1 MKEKT
6 MQVKL
11 TANAAARL
19 GIAPLMVGMLLA
31 GPCAN
36 AQTKE
41 ADMKSVEDKPTAVAE
56 AHVPRITSIK
66 PGGIAIGE
74 EFIPMGEEA
83 QIDQIVALH
92 RDVQEK
98 ADRKHTPI
106 PRGQHPKQHGL
117 VRAQFIVEPNL
128 PAHLRLGVFSKPQ
141 TFQAL
146 IRFSNGRSQNDNNR
160 DAHGMAIKL
169 LGVKGEKVLET
180 EQDAQTQDF
189 IMIDNPIFFVKNVH
203 DYIPLMKSFHRVAT
217 GNFLTKS
224 LTGLKMLLSPNY
236 KYRLLRAMGSK
247 RPESPLQVRYWSTTP
262 SRLGPGA
269 MKFSARPD
277 LAGIAPPPKSKS
289 KDKLRLAMSAH
300 LKQHEALFD
309 FLVQLQTDPITMPV
323 EDPTVPWDEAAAPFI
338 KVATIRIP
346 IQSFESKEQMEF
358 SENLSFTPWHAVA
371 DLRPLGGINRA
382 RKEVYEAISA
392 RRHELN
398 GVLMEEPSLSEM
410 RSEKVDTCQ
419 ARLEDDAKSFWDSRR
434 TKKAISGTG
443 KKSGNQTSVRD

>member
-1 MKEKT
+1 MICAMKEET
-6 MQVKL
+6 VRLKL

-19 GIAPLMVGMLLA
+19 GLAPLALGLLLA
-31 GPCAN
+31 VPCAR
-36 AQTKE
+36 AQIKE
-41 ADMKSVEDKPTAVAE
+41 ADMKSVEDKPTAVADE
-56 AHVPRITSIK
+56 HLRRITPIK
-66 PGGIAIGE
+66 QGGIALGE
-74 EFIPMGEEA
+74 EYIPVDEEA

-128 PAHLRLGVFSKPQ
+128 PADLCHGVLSQPQ

-146 IRFSNGRSQNDNNR
+146 IRFSNSRSQNDNNR

-203 DYIPLMKSFHRVAT
+203 DYVPLMKSFHRVAT
-217 GNFLTKS
+217 GNFLTKGF
-224 LTGLKMLLSPNY
+224 TGLKILLSPNY
-236 KYRLLRAMGSK
+236 KYRLLRATGSK
-247 RPESPLQVRYWSTTP
+247 RPESPLQIRYWSTTP

-269 MKFSARPD
+269 MKFSARPE
-277 LAGIAPPPKSKS
+277 LAGIAPPAKSKS
-289 KDKLRLAMSAH
+289 KDKLRFAMSEH

-309 FLVQLQTDPITMPV
+309 FLVQLQTDPVTMPV
-323 EDPTVPWDEAAAPFI
+323 EDPTVPWDDGAAPLI

-358 SENLSFTPWHAVA
+358 GENLSFTPWHAVA

-382 RKEVYEAISA
+382 RKKVYEAISA

-398 GVLMEEPSLSEM
+398 GVPMEEPSLSATSRFWT
-410 RSEKVDTCQ
+410 RSP
-419 ARLEDDAKSFWDSRR
+419 
-434 TKKAISGTG
+434 
-443 KKSGNQTSVRD
+443 